1 VKITAAGSKV
11 WVLQLRYP
19 GHPAQ
24 SRRTLGTYPSLGVAA
39 ARAPSLGVA
48 AARAKATQWYGW
60 VKQGIDPVHA
70 ELAERERL
78 EAERRAEALKREN
91 TFASVAERYIA
102 ERAGNRRAVADAREI
117 RRMLIAAWGERPIHM
132 IEARDVAS

>member
-1 VKITAAGSKV
+1 MKITAAGSKV

-24 SRRTLGTYPSLGVAA
+24 SRRTLGTY
-39 ARAPSLGVA
+39 PSLGVA